1 MINLGDTIDVFI
13 PGEEKVQGTILDILA
28 SCDDRSLYLI
38 VYANNKLHKFKLS
51 TKDGC
56 RDGEY
61 YEYRELEYI
70 STYQGLYSPNL
81 HC

>member
-1 MINLGDTIDVFI
+1 MINLGDTINVLVPI
-13 PGEEKVQGTILDILA
+13 EEKIQAIVIDIF

-51 TKDGC
+51 IKDGC

-61 YEYRELEYI
+61 YEYKELEYI

-81 HC
+81 HH